1 MMRSIPPLLLAV
13 ALSGCALLAPRF
25 RAPRLAIVEVQVTKA
40 DFWQQRLKVRM
51 RVENP
56 NDRALP
62 VRGLS
67 YAIYVDGQPLATGVS
82 DASFVVP
89 ARGSADF
96 NMNVTASLAGPL
108 LTVLSR
114 GRGPVD
120 YQLTGKVE
128 LLHGWLRS
136 IPFEER
142 GTFLL
147 R

>member
-1 MMRSIPPLLLAV
+1 MMRSIPPLLLAI
-13 ALSGCALLAPRF
+13 ALCGCALLAPRF
-25 RAPRLAIVEVQVTKA
+25 RTPRLSVLDVQVTKA
-40 DFWQQRLKVRM
+40 DLWQQQLQVRM

-67 YAIYVDGQPLATGVS
+67 YAISVDEQPLATGVS

-96 NMNVTASLAGPL
+96 NMSVTATLAGPL

-120 YQLTGKVE
+120 YRLTGKVE
-128 LLHGWLRS
+128 LSHGWLRS